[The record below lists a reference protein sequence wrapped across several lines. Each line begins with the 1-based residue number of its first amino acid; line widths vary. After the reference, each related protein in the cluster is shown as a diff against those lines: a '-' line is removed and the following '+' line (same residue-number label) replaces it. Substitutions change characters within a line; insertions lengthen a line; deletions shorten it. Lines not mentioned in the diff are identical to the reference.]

1 LPTYVGPTL
10 EVYEVVD
17 VINDPKATTK
27 KWKRATKHH
36 WNNWAF
42 LKLKWFVS
50 KMGKFIMS
58 SLNKRNAHRNKKAT
72 KTLLHLG
79 VKKYEIYMNKKCW
92 HV

>member
-1 LPTYVGPTL
+1 LPTYVAPTL

-27 KWKRATKHH
+27 NWKRATKHH
-36 WNNWAF
+36 WNSWAF

-58 SLNKRNAHRNKKAT
+58 SLIQEKGT
-72 KTLLHLG
+72 
-79 VKKYEIYMNKKCW
+79 
-92 HV
+92 